1 MAINTIW
8 CSFRFSNIQI
18 ISKFAKTF
26 QVERKRNQFNI
37 INSMKKIFVILLAAS
52 LCCVACK
59 NQPKAEEAAVE
70 ATEECCQKA
79 EGECCGKCQKDS
91 TCAQCAEHAAEA
103 AAAEAAE

>member
-1 MAINTIW
+1 
-8 CSFRFSNIQI
+8 
-18 ISKFAKTF
+18 
-26 QVERKRNQFNI
+26 
-37 INSMKKIFVILLAAS
+37 MKKIFVILLAAS

-70 ATEECCQKA
+70 ATEECCGKC
-79 EGECCGKCQKDS
+79 ESDSTCTKCQKDS